1 VLLGLSIPLTPFG
14 PALGFVEPPP
24 GFYVLFALAIAAYLL
39 LVEAVKR
46 HLYGRVFGP
55 SNR

>member
-1 VLLGLSIPLTPFG
+1 
-14 PALGFVEPPP
+14 VEPPP
-24 GFYVLFALAIAAYLL
+24 GFYVFLALAIAAYLL

-55 SNR
+55 NNR

>member
-1 VLLGLSIPLTPFG
+1 MLLGVIIPLTPLG
-14 PALGFVEPPP
+14 PVFGFVEPPP
-24 GFYVLFALAIAAYLL
+24 GFYVFLALAIAAYLL

-55 SNR
+55 NNR